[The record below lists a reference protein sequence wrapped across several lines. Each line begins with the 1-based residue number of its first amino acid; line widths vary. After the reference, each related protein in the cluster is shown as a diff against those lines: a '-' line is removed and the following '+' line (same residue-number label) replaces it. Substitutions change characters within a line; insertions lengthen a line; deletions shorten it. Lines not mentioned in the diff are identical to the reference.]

1 MCFAT
6 CDGAR
11 AACTAVYKS
20 VSGDTSISKLLKAV
34 WYVSASTIAWQIL
47 SCFNIT
53 YGDYMRFNNIFW
65 KISLGEFVCVIT
77 TGVVP
82 FAVYVSCT
90 EAMLGYGD
98 FSVKSGSNFDLMD

>member
-1 MCFAT
+1 MGRELPVRQF
-6 CDGAR
+6 
-11 AACTAVYKS
+11 
-20 VSGDTSISKLLKAV
+20 TSPYPEIPLFLSCSRQFG
-34 WYVSASTIAWQIL
+34 YVSASTIAWQIL

-53 YGDYMRFNNIFW
+53 HGDYMRFNNIFW